1 MGLLSR
7 VLMLLRI
14 KSNSA
19 LDSVEDPR
27 QVLDYA
33 YSQQQEM
40 LRKLR
45 GGLVEVATAKQQL
58 SRQSQLLAERVPAL
72 EDQARRAVEHGRED
86 LARVALERKHS
97 AAAELEGLGRQPAE
111 VADDG
116 RELGGAEPQPAS
128 RIEALRIHREVAP
141 ANFSAAH

>member
-33 YSQQQEM
+33 YSQ
-40 LRKLR
+40 
-45 GGLVEVATAKQQL
+45 
-58 SRQSQLLAERVPAL
+58 
-72 EDQARRAVEHGRED
+72 
-86 LARVALERKHS
+86 
-97 AAAELEGLGRQPAE
+97 
-111 VADDG
+111 
-116 RELGGAEPQPAS
+116 
-128 RIEALRIHREVAP
+128 
-141 ANFSAAH
+141 